1 MLLKS
6 PPKRAFLFYLH
17 RMKRVTIIVAGGSG
31 TRMQSDL
38 PKQFLELSGMPVLAH
53 TLHQFHRFDRQMQLI
68 VVLPAAW
75 VAYWENQ
82 QALLPLP
89 PHEVVEGGSE
99 RFFSV
104 QNGLRHVDGDAVVA
118 VHDAVR
124 PFVSLATLSRCF
136 DAATLAGSAVPVLP
150 LTESLRE
157 VIAPGRSKAVE
168 RARFRAVQ
176 TPQCFHADQLKKAY
190 EQPFSSAFT
199 DDASVMEAAGFVIN
213 TVEGNP
219 ENIKLTSPSDLLF
232 AEALLQS
239 KVSFE

>member
-1 MLLKS
+1 
-6 PPKRAFLFYLH
+6 
-17 RMKRVTIIVAGGSG
+17 MKRVTIIVAGGSG

-75 VAYWENQ
+75 VSYWQEQ
-82 QALLPLP
+82 QCSIPLPL
-89 PHEVVEGGSE
+89 HQVVEGGSE

-104 QNGLRHVDGDAVVA
+104 QNGLKHAELDTVVA

-124 PFVSLATLSRCF
+124 PFVSSATLTRCF
-136 DAATLAGSAVPVLP
+136 DTAARAGSAVPVMP
-150 LTESLRE
+150 LNESLRE
-157 VIAPGRSKAVE
+157 IVAPGRSKAAD
-168 RARFRAVQ
+168 RARFRVVQ
-176 TPQCFHADQLKKAY
+176 TPQCFHADQLKQAY
-190 EQPFSSAFT
+190 EQPFSAAFT
-199 DDASVMEAAGFVIN
+199 DDASVMEAAGFTIN

-219 ENIKLTSPSDLLF
+219 ENIKLTSPSDMLF

>member
-1 MLLKS
+1 
-6 PPKRAFLFYLH
+6 
-17 RMKRVTIIVAGGSG
+17 MKRVTIIVAGGSG
-31 TRMQSDL
+31 SRMQSDL

-68 VVLPAAW
+68 VVLPASW
-75 VAYWENQ
+75 VTYWHEQ
-82 QALLPLP
+82 QRAMPLP
-89 PHEVVEGGSE
+89 PHHVVEGGSE

-104 QNGLRHVDGDAVVA
+104 QNGLKLVDSEAVVA

-124 PFVSLATLSRCF
+124 PFVSLATLTRCF
-136 DAATLAGSAVPVLP
+136 DTAARAGSAVPVMP

-157 VIAPGRSKAVE
+157 IIAPNRSKAVE

-176 TPQCFHADQLKKAY
+176 TPQCFHADQLKHAY
-190 EQPFSSAFT
+190 NQPFSAAFT
-199 DDASVMEAAGFVIN
+199 DDASVMEAAGFTIN

-219 ENIKLTSPSDLLF
+219 ENIKLTSPSDMLF

>member
-1 MLLKS
+1 
-6 PPKRAFLFYLH
+6 
-17 RMKRVTIIVAGGSG
+17 MKRVTIIVAGGSG

-75 VAYWENQ
+75 VSYWQEQ
-82 QALLPLP
+82 QRSIPLP
-89 PHEVVEGGSE
+89 PHQVVEGGSE

-104 QNGLRHVDGDAVVA
+104 QNGLKHAEPDAVVA

-124 PFVSLATLSRCF
+124 PFVSSATLTRCF
-136 DAATLAGSAVPVLP
+136 DTAALAGSAVPVMP
-150 LTESLRE
+150 LNESLRE
-157 VIAPGRSKAVE
+157 IVAPGRSKAAD
-168 RARFRAVQ
+168 RARFKVVQ
-176 TPQCFHADQLKKAY
+176 TPQCFHADQLKQAY
-190 EQPFSSAFT
+190 EQPFSTAFT
-199 DDASVMEAAGFVIN
+199 DDASVMEAAGFTIN

-219 ENIKLTSPSDLLF
+219 ENIKLTSPSDMLF